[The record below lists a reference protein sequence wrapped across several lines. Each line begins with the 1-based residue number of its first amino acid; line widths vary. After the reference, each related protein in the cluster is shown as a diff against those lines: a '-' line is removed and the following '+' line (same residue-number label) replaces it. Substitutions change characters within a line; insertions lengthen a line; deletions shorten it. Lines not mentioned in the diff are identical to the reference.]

1 MKSVATKYLVAV
13 LLSSSAVLSV
23 GAESTDSLVSF
34 PRSSQRLMAAEI
46 AKDTKY
52 VYVNGDASG
61 RAPVDSAESLVAQFY
76 ADQYRQF
83 YDPHAPYFMFLTKD
97 ANLALGIGG
106 RLILR
111 GWGDWN
117 GSQDSYEFF
126 PYDIAVPA
134 NPTERK
140 GIGASPSQSAIFL
153 TLLGRNK
160 TLGNYMV
167 YVKGGVKNKNF
178 VLKNAYVRINDWTA
192 GYASSTFSDDDALAP
207 TVDAQG
213 PNGQI
218 SKSAMLVRYFH
229 TFKSGWSVAGGV
241 EFPSS
246 DQTQIEGETEKCRD
260 FVPDLV
266 GLAQYQW
273 DGGDSHIRASGIF
286 RMMSYRDL
294 LTARNHNV
302 VGWGAQLSGRW
313 QMVSPLALYYQGIVG
328 RGIGSYCGDLSE
340 GSYDLVPDGDRRG
353 TLKAPLSLG
362 ITAGL
367 QYDFSKK
374 VFACLALGEC
384 RYFDKRAQGDDYKY
398 GLYGAVNVFWN
409 ITSRVQGG
417 AEYII
422 GKRKDFDGA
431 SACADRVDV
440 MLSFSF

>member
-1 MKSVATKYLVAV
+1 MKSVAGRILASVAMSTALAV
-13 LLSSSAVLSV
+13 SAS
-23 GAESTDSLVSF
+23 AQSADTSTAY
-34 PRSSQRLMAAEI
+34 PRSSQRTMAQEI

-52 VYVNGDASG
+52 IYINGDRYEREPS
-61 RAPVDSAESLVAQFY
+61 DSVKSLVEQFY
-76 ADQYRQF
+76 SDQYRQF
-83 YDPHAPYFMFLTKD
+83 YDPHAPYFMFLTKNAD
-97 ANLALGIGG
+97 MALGIGG
-106 RLILR
+106 RVILR

-126 PYDIAVPA
+126 PYDIAVPS

-140 GIGASPSQSAIFL
+140 AIGASPSQSAIFL
-153 TLLGRNK
+153 TLLGRNER
-160 TLGNYMV
+160 LGHYMV
-167 YVKGGVKNKNF
+167 SVKGGVKNRNF
-178 VLKNAYVRINDWTA
+178 VLKDAFIRLNDWA
-192 GYASSTFSDDDALAP
+192 VGYASTTFSDDDALAP

-213 PNGQI
+213 PNGQV

-229 TFKSGWSVAGGV
+229 DFKGGWSVAGGV

-260 FVPDLV
+260 FVPDVV

-273 DGGDSHIRASGIF
+273 DGGDSHVRASGIF
-286 RMMSYRDL
+286 RLMSYRDL
-294 LTARNHNV
+294 LTARNRNV

-313 QMVSPLALYYQGIVG
+313 QMLHPLALYYQGVVG

-340 GSYDLVPDGDRRG
+340 GSYDLVPDEGRHG

-362 ITAGL
+362 LTAGL

-384 RYFDKRAQGDDYKY
+384 RYFDSRAEGSAYKY

-409 ITSRVQGG
+409 ITPRIQGG

-422 GKRKDFDGA
+422 GKRKNFDGA
-431 SACADRVDV
+431 SATSDRID
-440 MLSFSF
+440 MLISFSF